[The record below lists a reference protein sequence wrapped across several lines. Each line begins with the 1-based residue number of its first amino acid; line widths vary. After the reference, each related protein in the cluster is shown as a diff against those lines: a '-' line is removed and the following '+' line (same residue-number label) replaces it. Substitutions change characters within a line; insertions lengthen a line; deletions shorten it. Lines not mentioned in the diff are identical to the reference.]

1 MDSLLSKLDISVAS
15 GCSSGCSACCW
26 SNWLSGCSSD
36 SLSWY
41 SNLYQLGLFLP
52 DFSSLFP
59 KIWKHLSLKISQ
71 KLWRIVLVFFK
82 NIYLTYLFLK
92 GLRIF
97 NLLMSL
103 RNSIKFLNL
112 DWSDNF
118 WNAYT
123 SLCLKKLCPLS
134 KKNLAFSSL
143 FLFNL
148 FHFLI
153 SFWRFFIKFFIR
165 YSNYLLFKLL
175 LVLVLNLDQ
184 LSIQLSTHSYLNYL
198 KSRQK
203 SWLFPYLN

>member
-1 MDSLLSKLDISVAS
+1 MDSLLCKLDISVIP
-15 GCSSGCSACCW
+15 GCSSGCSACCL

-41 SNLYQLGLFLP
+41 SNLYQLGLFLT
-52 DFSSLFP
+52 DFLSLFP
-59 KIWKHLSLKISQ
+59 KIWNYLSLKISQ

-82 NIYLTYLFLK
+82 TIYLTYFFLQ

-103 RNSIKFLNL
+103 QNSIKFLNL

-134 KKNLAFSSL
+134 KKKILLSL
-143 FLFNL
+143 FF
-148 FHFLI
+148 FYLI
-153 SFWRFFIKFFIR
+153 CFIF
-165 YSNYLLFKLL
+165 
-175 LVLVLNLDQ
+175 
-184 LSIQLSTHSYLNYL
+184 
-198 KSRQK
+198 
-203 SWLFPYLN
+203 